1 MTKETSFV
9 SVGDFLDVYYKV
21 KQKGFLQLT
30 SLFNLTKNKRVSAK
44 WDQYQ
49 SCSDFWIIPSLQQY
63 WNNLISGNPE
73 VSYESYVVQK
83 YLHNKTNLSLLSIG
97 CGEGRH
103 ERKFAVSG
111 LFSKVIGVDISKDR
125 IERAKQLALE
135 NNLKIDYLADD
146 FHRMNFENE
155 SVDVVLFDSSLH
167 HFNDINGFLKNEILP
182 LLKTEGILVAN
193 EFCGPNRLQ
202 WKKEQLDFANDLL
215 KELPKKYKTL
225 IDGKSVKRKVYR
237 PGLIRMMLVDPSEAP
252 DSANLKNAL
261 QANFTLLEEKKLGW
275 NILHILLKGIAH
287 NFLKNDDETNQLLAY
302 LIKKEEEFVE
312 SVGDADSIFGVYQKS
327 RLK

>member
-1 MTKETSFV
+1 MENETSLV

-21 KQKGFLQLT
+21 KQKGFLQLA

-44 WDQYQ
+44 WNQYQ
-49 SCSDFWIIPSLQQY
+49 SSSDFWIIPALQQY

-73 VSYESYVVQK
+73 VSYESYVIQK

-111 LFSKVIGVDISKDR
+111 LFSKVIGVDISNER
-125 IERAKQLALE
+125 IERATQTALE
-135 NNLKIDYLADD
+135 NNLNIEYVAGD
-146 FHRMNFENE
+146 FHQMIVEKE
-155 SVDVVLFDSSLH
+155 SFDVILFDSSLH
-167 HFNDINGFLKNEILP
+167 HFNDINGFLKKEIFP

-202 WKKEQLDFANDLL
+202 WKKEQLDFANELL
-215 KELPKKYKTL
+215 KELPKKYKTR

-237 PGLIRMMLVDPSEAP
+237 PGLIRMLLVDPSEAP
-252 DSANLKNAL
+252 DSAHLKKAL
-261 QANFTLLEEKKLGW
+261 QANFKVLEEKNMGW

-287 NFLKNDDETNQLLAY
+287 NFLNNDEETNQLLAY
-302 LIKKEEEFVE
+302 LIKKEEEFIE
-312 SVGDADSIFGVYQKS
+312 RVGDADSIFGVYKKS
-327 RLK
+327 RLE

>member
-1 MTKETSFV
+1 MENETSLV

-21 KQKGFLQLT
+21 KQKGFLQLA

-44 WDQYQ
+44 WNQYQ
-49 SCSDFWIIPSLQQY
+49 SSSDFWIIPALQQY

-73 VSYESYVVQK
+73 VSYESYVIQK

-111 LFSKVIGVDISKDR
+111 LFSKVIGVDISNER
-125 IERAKQLALE
+125 IERATQTALE
-135 NNLKIDYLADD
+135 NNLNIEYVAGD
-146 FHRMNFENE
+146 FHQMIVEKE
-155 SVDVVLFDSSLH
+155 SFDVILFDSSLH
-167 HFNDINGFLKNEILP
+167 HFNDINGFLKKEISP

-202 WKKEQLDFANDLL
+202 WKKEQLDFANELL
-215 KELPKKYKTL
+215 KELPKKYKTR

-237 PGLIRMMLVDPSEAP
+237 PGLIRMLLVDPSEAP
-252 DSANLKNAL
+252 DSAHLKKAL
-261 QANFTLLEEKKLGW
+261 QANFKVLEEKNMGW

-287 NFLKNDDETNQLLAY
+287 NFLNNDEETNQLLAY
-302 LIKKEEEFVE
+302 LIKKEEEFIE
-312 SVGDADSIFGVYQKS
+312 RVGDADSIFGVYKKS
-327 RLK
+327 RLE

>member
-21 KQKGFLQLT
+21 KQKGFLQLA

-44 WDQYQ
+44 WNQYQ
-49 SCSDFWIIPSLQQY
+49 SSSDFWIIPSLQQY

-83 YLHNKTNLSLLSIG
+83 YFHNKTNLSLLSIG
-97 CGEGRH
+97 CGEGKH

-111 LFSKVIGVDISKDR
+111 LFSKVIGVDISNER
-125 IERAKQLALE
+125 IERAKQTALE
-135 NNLKIDYLADD
+135 NNLNIEYIAGD
-146 FHRMNFENE
+146 FHQMNFNNE
-155 SVDVVLFDSSLH
+155 SFDLILFDSSLH
-167 HFNDINGFLKNEILP
+167 HFNDIKGFLKNEILP
-182 LLKTEGILVAN
+182 LLKSEGILVAN

-215 KELPKKYKTL
+215 KKLPKKYKTL

-237 PGLIRMMLVDPSEAP
+237 PGLIRMLLVDPSEAP

-261 QANFTLLEEKKLGW
+261 QNNFTVLEEKKLGW

-312 SVGDADSIFGVYQKS
+312 KVGETDSIFGVYQKS
-327 RLK
+327 RLE

>member
-1 MTKETSFV
+1 MENETSLV

-21 KQKGFLQLT
+21 KQKGFLQLA

-44 WDQYQ
+44 WNQYQ
-49 SCSDFWIIPSLQQY
+49 SSSDFWIIPALRQY

-73 VSYESYVVQK
+73 VSYESYVIQK

-111 LFSKVIGVDISKDR
+111 LFSKVIGVDISNER
-125 IERAKQLALE
+125 IERATQTALE
-135 NNLKIDYLADD
+135 NNLNIEYVAGD
-146 FHRMNFENE
+146 FHQMIVEKE
-155 SVDVVLFDSSLH
+155 SFDVILFDSSLH
-167 HFNDINGFLKNEILP
+167 HFNDINGFLKKEISP

-202 WKKEQLDFANDLL
+202 WKKEQLDFANELL
-215 KELPKKYKTL
+215 KELPKKYKTR

-237 PGLIRMMLVDPSEAP
+237 PGLIRMLLVDPSEAP
-252 DSANLKNAL
+252 DSAHLKKAL
-261 QANFTLLEEKKLGW
+261 QANFKVLEEKNMGW

-287 NFLKNDDETNQLLAY
+287 NFLNNDEETNQLLAY
-302 LIKKEEEFVE
+302 LIKKEEEFIE
-312 SVGDADSIFGVYQKS
+312 RVGDADSIFGVYKKS
-327 RLK
+327 RLE